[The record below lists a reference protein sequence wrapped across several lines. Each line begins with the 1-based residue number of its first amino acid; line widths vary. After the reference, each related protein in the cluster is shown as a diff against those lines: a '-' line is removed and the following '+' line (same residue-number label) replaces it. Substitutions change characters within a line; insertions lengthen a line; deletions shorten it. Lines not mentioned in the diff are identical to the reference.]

1 MMTSPA
7 SDLPQLPQL
16 SLQRYLDL
24 VRRRRWQLVP
34 ASLLGLLV
42 GGLVAF
48 FIPRYY
54 VAEAL
59 VEHLQVPGE
68 VRREVEDPFK
78 DIVDNA
84 QDAIPLSAGEAMR
97 ALRWPEA
104 LQGDPSARTQA
115 EKDVR
120 SRIYVLDKNAGQR
133 GRSYA
138 LLRVLYRDTDGAR
151 AAALANA
158 VVQAFIDQRV
168 ASLRSGAE
176 AAFARANR
184 ESLDW
189 NRTYEQLL
197 EQKQQLERRYGI
209 EPGLDPVTQI
219 RLWSERDAAH
229 RQQQERLRAA
239 RIEAE
244 TLKQRVARTQEQIA
258 ALPERVA
265 PDTRQLLA
273 AAQGNKALQPLTGAL
288 AAARAA
294 QQAWSEGSPEW
305 LAWQRRIARSEAML
319 RAALKADG
327 ADADG
332 LVVNPELKVLQ
343 ERVQQDEAAL
353 ARLQIEIRELGEAVA
368 AAEARIAESVDG
380 HAQWTR
386 KVADL
391 AEALENRKRAAA
403 ARDAQQEILARLAQQ
418 PPVRIVQPAQIPPH
432 PTEPNVVVVALL
444 GCVLGLGVAIGLI
457 LLLDLL
463 QGSFKT
469 VDDVE
474 RGLPVPVLGGISHLE
489 TDEER
494 RRAGRGRLRAAVA
507 AFAFVGLVVVVVTIY
522 YWDPTRLPPVVRD
535 LLALLLGA

>member
-1 MMTSPA
+1 MTSPA
-7 SDLPQLPQL
+7 IDLPQL

-24 VRRRRWQLVP
+24 VKRRRWQLVP
-34 ASLLGLLV
+34 VSLLGLLV

-54 VAEAL
+54 VAETL

-68 VRREVEDPFK
+68 VRRDVEDPFK

-84 QDAIPLSAGEAMR
+84 QEAIPLAAGEAMR

-104 LQGDPSARTQA
+104 LLSDPSARTLA
-115 EKDVR
+115 EKEVR

-168 ASLRSGAE
+168 ASLRGGAE

-184 ESLDW
+184 ESFDW

-197 EQKQQLERRYGI
+197 EQKQQLERRYRI
-209 EPGLDPVTQI
+209 EPGLDPATQI
-219 RLWSERDAAH
+219 RLWSERDAAY

-239 RIEAE
+239 KVEAE
-244 TLKQRVARTQEQIA
+244 TLAQRLARTQEQLA
-258 ALPERVA
+258 ALPERVQ
-265 PDTRQLLA
+265 PDAQQLLA
-273 AAQGNKALQPLTGAL
+273 AAQGSKALQPLTAAL
-288 AAARAA
+288 AAARAM

-305 LAWQRRIARSEAML
+305 LAWQARIARSEAAL

-332 LVVNPELKVLQ
+332 LVPNPALAGLQ
-343 ERVQQDEAAL
+343 ERLQQDEAAL
-353 ARLQIEIRELGEAVA
+353 ARLQVEIRELGKAVA
-368 AAEARIAESVDG
+368 AAEERILEAVDG

-391 AEALENRKRAAA
+391 AEALENRRRAAA

-432 PTEPNVVVVALL
+432 PTEPNIVVVALI

-469 VDDVE
+469 IDDVE

-507 AFAFVGLVVVVVTIY
+507 AFAFVGLVVVVVTIF